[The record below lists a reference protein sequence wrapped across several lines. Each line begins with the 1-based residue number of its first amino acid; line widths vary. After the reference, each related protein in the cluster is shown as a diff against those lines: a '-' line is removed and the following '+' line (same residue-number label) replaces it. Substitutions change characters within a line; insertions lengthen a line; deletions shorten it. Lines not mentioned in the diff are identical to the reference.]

1 MKNFHNISIF
11 NVFIRI
17 IIMLGMISC
26 EKLIETDFPNNQ
38 LATGQVFED
47 EQTAEAALAGLYS
60 GLWNNSIISGTADG
74 AGLALG
80 TYADDITCL
89 STTGSNGIVDIYNNQ
104 QLPTNTSVSAVW
116 STAYQQ
122 VYMANS
128 IIEGMRNSKS
138 LSAQVKDRITGEAL
152 FIRSLIYFYLYQI
165 YGEVPYTDTTD
176 YVHNTT
182 LGRMPMNSFL
192 VRLETDLSEAVN
204 LLPSAYRNAERIY
217 VNKAVGY
224 VLLAKL
230 KMNLG
235 KWQEA
240 ELLCQTI
247 LQTSGYTFQ
256 SDLSKG
262 FLKSSPH
269 IIWQLKPKN
278 NNDPTKEA
286 TVYNFVSAPG
296 AFVLNPDL
304 ISAFAANDL
313 RRQYY
318 FTAIPYGSQTNY
330 KQTKYKITTAT
341 NTTEYSVIYRL
352 EDVYLMMAETLVMQ
366 NRVSAAIPFINRTR
380 QRAGLSA
387 LASTIS
393 REQAMAEMRDERRRE
408 FFIEHGSRFLDLKRW
423 GQLDLIKRVKPN
435 WQTFHQYWPLPQKEM
450 LLNANLNP
458 QNDGY

>member
-1 MKNFHNISIF
+1 
-11 NVFIRI
+11 
-17 IIMLGMISC
+17 MILAVLLSTVSC

-38 LATGQVFED
+38 LATGLVFED

-60 GLWNNSIISGTADG
+60 GLWNSSVISGTADG

-80 TYADDITCL
+80 TYADDITCV
-89 STTGSNGIVDIYNNQ
+89 STTGSNGIVDIYNNN
-104 QLPTNTSVSAVW
+104 QLATNTSVSAIW
-116 STAYQQ
+116 SNAYQQ
-122 VYMANS
+122 IYMSNS
-128 IIEGMRNSKS
+128 IIEGVENSKS

-165 YGEVPYTDTTD
+165 YGEIPYTDTTD
-176 YVHNTT
+176 YVYNTT
-182 LGRMPMNSFL
+182 LGRMPMNDFL
-192 VRLETDLSEAVN
+192 ARLDTDLSEAVN

-217 VNKAVGY
+217 ANKATGY

-240 ELLCQTI
+240 EVLCQAI
-247 LQTSGYTFQ
+247 LQTSGYSFQ
-256 SDLSKG
+256 NDLSKV

-304 ISAFAANDL
+304 ISSFAANDL

-318 FTAIPYGSQTNY
+318 FTAVPYGSQVNY

-352 EDVYLMMAETLVMQ
+352 EDICLMLAESLVKQ
-366 NRVSAAIPFINRTR
+366 NKVSAAVPFINLTR
-380 QRAGLSA
+380 QRAGLSP
-387 LASTIS
+387 LGTSVS
-393 REQAMAEMRDERRRE
+393 QVQAMNEISNERRRE
-408 FFIEHGSRFLDLKRW
+408 FFGEHGSRFLDLKRW
-423 GQLDLIKRVKPN
+423 GQLNELKTVKPN
-435 WQTFHQYWPLPQKEM
+435 WQTFHRYWPLPQKEI
-450 LLNANLNP
+450 LLNANLHP

>member
-1 MKNFHNISIF
+1 MKTFHNITIL
-11 NVFIRI
+11 NTFIMI
-17 IIMLGMISC
+17 TVMLSMISC

-80 TYADDITCL
+80 TYADDITGL

-128 IIEGMRNSKS
+128 IIEGVSNSKS

-152 FIRSLIYFYLYQI
+152 FIRSLLYFYLYQI
-165 YGEVPYTDTTD
+165 YGEIPYTDTTD
-176 YVHNTT
+176 YVYNTT
-182 LGRMPMNSFL
+182 LDKMPMNTFL
-192 VRLETDLSEAVN
+192 VRLETDISEAVN
-204 LLPSAYRNAERIY
+204 LLPPAYRNAERIY

-240 ELLCQTI
+240 EVLCQTI
-247 LQTSGYTFQ
+247 LQTSGYSFQ
-256 SDLSKG
+256 NDLSKV

-304 ISAFAANDL
+304 ISSFAANDL

-318 FTAIPYGSQTNY
+318 FTGIPYGSQTNY
-330 KQTKYKITTAT
+330 KQIKYKITTAT

-352 EDVYLMMAETLVMQ
+352 EDVYLMMAESLVKQ
-366 NRVSAAIPFINRTR
+366 NKVSAAVPFINPTR
-380 QRAGLSA
+380 QRAGLTA
-387 LASTIS
+387 LDASVS
-393 REQAMAEMRDERRRE
+393 QEQAMTEIKAERRRE
-408 FFIEHGSRFLDLKRW
+408 FFIEHGNRFLDLKRW
-423 GQLDLIKRVKPN
+423 EQLDVLKAVKPN